1 MKADGQPG
9 FLELADWVDGRLD
22 GAAASR
28 IVRSL
33 GDPATASAVRW
44 LRGFRRVARELP
56 MEPPPAIIRQ
66 NLRRAFA
73 RRLDPRPAAGI
84 IELAG
89 RLVFDSR
96 RHLEPAG
103 VRAVAAAGRS
113 LHLAFSASG
122 VDMVVDVHRR
132 TDGDLLDLDV
142 QVYLDEDRP
151 SAPVFEAVPRGA
163 GWETRTSDGDVLGR
177 FRLQRIGPEEV
188 ELRVTNGEV
197 ALTASIDLRH
207 VGP

>member
-1 MKADGQPG
+1 MSDRRPG
-9 FLELADWVDGRLD
+9 LRELADWVDGRLHA
-22 GAAASR
+22 AAASR
-28 IVRSL
+28 VEQAL
-33 GDPATASAVRW
+33 GDPATATAVRW
-44 LRGFRRVARELP
+44 LRGFRRLARELP
-56 MEPPPAIIRQ
+56 VEAPPAIVRQ

-73 RRLDPRPAAGI
+73 RRADPRQAAGI

-96 RHLEPAG
+96 QHLEPAG

-113 LHLAFSASG
+113 VHLAFSAAG
-122 VDMVVDVHRR
+122 VDLVVDVHRR

-151 SAPVFEAVPRGA
+151 QAPVFEAVAKGT

-177 FRLQRIGPEEV
+177 CRLQRIGPEEV
-188 ELRVTNGEV
+188 GLRVTNGEV
-197 ALTASIDLRH
+197 ALTAPLDLRH
-207 VGP
+207 IGP